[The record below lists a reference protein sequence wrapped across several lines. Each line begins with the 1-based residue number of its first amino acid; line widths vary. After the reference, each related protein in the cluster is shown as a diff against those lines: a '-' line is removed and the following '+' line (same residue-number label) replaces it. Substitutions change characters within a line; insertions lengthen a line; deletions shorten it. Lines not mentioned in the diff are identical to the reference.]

1 MLRWKLRSGPE
12 SLRFFTMS
20 VSKWLLTLL
29 LSAAV
34 AGVTYAAFE
43 RVLNMEPGRSV
54 ASAAPADAPAGA
66 VGTASTD
73 AAPVSTEQ
81 QAPSPTA
88 DVPAEQPVEIAVE
101 PVAAATAT
109 APATVRAE
117 PAADSAVKVVIS
129 TVHKPGQRTL
139 EYVSLVNESGR
150 VDMTGWTI
158 VSPSG
163 ATYTFPSFV
172 LFSNTFVRVYT
183 MSGADT
189 PTTLFWNQGEAIWK
203 VGDLVLLKN
212 GDVEMA
218 RFTVK

>member
-1 MLRWKLRSGPE
+1 
-12 SLRFFTMS
+12 MS
-20 VSKWLLTLL
+20 VSKWFFTLL

-34 AGVTYAAFE
+34 TAGTYAVFE
-43 RVLNMEPGRSV
+43 RVLNMEPGRPL
-54 ASAAPADAPAGA
+54 ASAAAASAAVPAPMDA
-66 VGTASTD
+66 VGTSSIEV
-73 AAPVSTEQ
+73 APMSAES
-81 QAPSPTA
+81 QAPPPTA

-101 PVAAATAT
+101 PVAAPTAT
-109 APATVRAE
+109 APAPMSAE
-117 PAADSAVKVVIS
+117 PAADGVVKVVIS

-158 VSPSG
+158 VSPG
-163 ATYTFPSFV
+163 GVMYTFPSFV

-183 MSGADT
+183 MSGTDT

-203 VGDLVLLKN
+203 IGDLVLLKN

>member
-1 MLRWKLRSGPE
+1 
-12 SLRFFTMS
+12 MS
-20 VSKWLLTLL
+20 FSKWLLTLL
-29 LSAAV
+29 LSVAI

-43 RVLNMEPGRSV
+43 RVLNMEPGRPV
-54 ASAAPADAPAGA
+54 AAAAPVDASSAAPVDASVDA
-66 VGTASTD
+66 VETASTD
-73 AAPVSTEQ
+73 AAPVSAEQ

-109 APATVRAE
+109 APVPVRAE
-117 PAADSAVKVVIS
+117 PAADGAVKVVIS

-172 LFSNTFVRVYT
+172 LFSNTFVRIYT
-183 MSGADT
+183 MSGTDT

-203 VGDLVLLKN
+203 IGDLVLLKN